1 VRVCA
6 ARGDTAV
13 TRLRRATEN
22 IFVAKEG
29 GGAGNN
35 WASGYRQGE
44 ENHEHIMEMVD
55 READNSDSLEVTC
68 RVIQRHRLLVL
79 CHSIAGGTGS
89 GMGSYLLERRV
100 PSPRYSCFPGSR

>member
-1 VRVCA
+1 MVNQIQTSAHRDLFNPGERIACECA

-55 READNSDSLEVTC
+55 READNSDSLEATC
-68 RVIQRHRLLVL
+68 RVIQRHRLL
-79 CHSIAGGTGS
+79 ARA
-89 GMGSYLLERRV
+89 RR
-100 PSPRYSCFPGSR
+100 